1 MNFKKKVLAV
11 TPICCL
17 FVYLLLGFT
26 VGKEYGS
33 IWWWGLFIFL
43 LVPIMPYLI
52 GQKKIV
58 LSVSFVITVIYL
70 FIGFVSTFVFDRP
83 LWHPAWIIFLLIPVF
98 EILLNRNDKDDKDD
112 DDEDD
117 DTYDAK

>member
-43 LVPIMPYLI
+43 LVPIMPYLF

-58 LSVSFVITVIYL
+58 LSVSFVITIIYL
-70 FIGFVSTFVFDRP
+70 FIFSYLSQYLKSCLVVIMMTIKTMMMKMMIHTMQNS
-83 LWHPAWIIFLLIPVF
+83 
-98 EILLNRNDKDDKDD
+98 
-112 DDEDD
+112 
-117 DTYDAK
+117 